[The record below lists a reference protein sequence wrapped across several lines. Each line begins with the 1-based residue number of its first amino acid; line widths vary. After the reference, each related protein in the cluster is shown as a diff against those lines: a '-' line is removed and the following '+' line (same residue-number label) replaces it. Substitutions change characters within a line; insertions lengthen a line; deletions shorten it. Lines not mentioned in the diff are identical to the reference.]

1 MRTFLLCGVA
11 LMLLS
16 APALAAKQ
24 QHVRAPMRADH
35 CDSNVIDQCTE
46 RCTTRIMKPSK
57 GRQDPQACI
66 HRCYFGC

>member
-16 APALAAKQ
+16 APALAAR

-35 CDSNVIDQCTE
+35 CDSDVIDQCTE
-46 RCTTRIMKPSK
+46 HCTTRIPKPGK

>member
-16 APALAAKQ
+16 APALAVKQ
-24 QHVRAPMRADH
+24 QVRAPIRADR
-35 CDSNVIDQCTE
+35 CDSEMIDRCTE
-46 RCTTRIMKPSK
+46 RCTTMIRKPGR